1 MCVLA
6 RGRASLKELSRLSAS
21 VFLPFGCLD
30 LCQFT
35 FVFLPCLHILDSL
48 GPTRNVQDIF
58 HKLHLLLLLLVPSF
72 YFTPFPFNLI
82 SPVLFSCLTSSCFHH
97 PISFFLIL
105 FLCSPPVLSSRC
117 SQHTLETDCF
127 LFGGLLDSQKRR
139 GDIW

>member
-97 PISFFLIL
+97 PISFFFNFISLLSPCPQLQMLPAHTGNRL
-105 FLCSPPVLSSRC
+105 F
-117 SQHTLETDCF
+117 F
-127 LFGGLLDSQKRR
+127 
-139 GDIW
+139 IWRTT